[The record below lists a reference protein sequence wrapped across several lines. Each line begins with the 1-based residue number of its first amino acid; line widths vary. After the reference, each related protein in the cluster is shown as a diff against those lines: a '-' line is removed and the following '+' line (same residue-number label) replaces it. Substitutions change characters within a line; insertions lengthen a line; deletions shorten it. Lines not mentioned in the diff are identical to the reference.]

1 MQKPFDASL
10 ARKSCHAFGRID
22 VHRLER
28 VSAALYVQADG
39 VYHGECTIDG
49 RDDRLI
55 LIDIAMDGPQL
66 RAGIREEHSG
76 SVGVPRGDANGETG
90 IMQVAHDAAA
100 EKPGPPN
107 TVTKCAGIARPYP
120 SP

>member
-10 ARKSCHAFGRID
+10 TRKSCHAFGCID

-28 VSAALYVQADG
+28 VSAARYVQADG

-49 RDDRLI
+49 HDDLV
-55 LIDIAMDGPQL
+55 DIAMDGPQL
-66 RAGIREEHSG
+66 RAGIRERHDG

-90 IMQVAHDAAA
+90 IVQVAHDAAD
-100 EKPGPPN
+100 EKPGPAEHRDQLRRHRA
-107 TVTKCAGIARPYP
+107 TLSVALI
-120 SP
+120 